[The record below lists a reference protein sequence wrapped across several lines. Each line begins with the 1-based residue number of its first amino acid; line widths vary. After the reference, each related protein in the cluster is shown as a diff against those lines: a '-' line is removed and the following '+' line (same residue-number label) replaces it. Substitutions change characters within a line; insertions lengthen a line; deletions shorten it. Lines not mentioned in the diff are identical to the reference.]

1 MKNKEMEFI
10 DAIKNDFQ
18 FRLSIEGKIINCLWN
33 RAMRILMPLSL
44 TVLRK
49 FKYLFGSEI

>member
-1 MKNKEMEFI
+1 MEFI